1 MKSFNRSAGGYGG
14 WAPPPGRYR
23 KPKPKLLK
31 IELVHEGIDG
41 PHHIIETNVILNA
54 RRKKARLL
62 PADAGLEGTN
72 RHKTNRT
79 PMRKTGY
86 EFLPSLFASSG
97 LRTKKA
103 GLAMS
108 ARPARS
114 SVA

>member
-1 MKSFNRSAGGYGG
+1 MVRRLARP
-14 WAPPPGRYR
+14 AGRYR
-23 KPKPKLLK
+23 KPEPKLLK

-54 RRKKARLL
+54 GRKKARLL

-86 EFLPSLFASSG
+86 EFLP
-97 LRTKKA
+97 
-103 GLAMS
+103 GLACEM
-108 ARPARS
+108 REGRS
-114 SVA
+114 RITQALHPGYERSPL